1 MCGITFKALSD
12 ISPFLKHMS
21 LENRRQVVYSKVL
34 GAAFYGLEMYT
45 GQPEIIKDK
54 FMAMIMR
61 ANRAIYSMPLPLKTK
76 NAYICRKIG
85 IKTPRQLILEAGA
98 KFMHKIVNTQT
109 PPEIFDQLTF
119 PRKFRRNARINIKT
133 SPRTKKCRRSTI
145 YSTLALFNSL
155 HSSLKYVHPKIFKKL
170 IEKRKIL
177 EIPGD

>member
-1 MCGITFKALSD
+1 
-12 ISPFLKHMS
+12 
-21 LENRRQVVYSKVL
+21 
-34 GAAFYGLEMYT
+34 
-45 GQPEIIKDK
+45 
-54 FMAMIMR
+54 MR

-177 EIPGD
+177 EIPGDWATKDTKWRNKWHFTRFLSFHESLKWVFSWPPGEDGHYKSIQML